1 MSGGAHRL
9 LNCAVA
15 LAVVGAGVWGTVT
28 VRELIAPVTD
38 SAASTSGQVVRV
50 VDGDTADVR
59 LDSGEDVRVRILGID
74 TPETVKPDAAVQC
87 WGPEASAWAHTMLDD
102 AAVTLTG
109 DPRSDDVDRYGR
121 SLRYLTLPDGTD
133 YGVLAARSGMARAY
147 VYGNTP
153 IEKTAEIAGAQED
166 ARSAGIGLWGPPC
179 NGEAN

>member
-59 LDSGEDVRVRILGID
+59 LDSGENVRVRILGID

-133 YGVLAARSGMARAY
+133 YGVRAARSGMARAY

-153 IEKTAEIAGAQED
+153 VEKNAEIAGAQED
-166 ARSAGIGLWGPPC
+166 ARSEGIGLWGPPC